1 MFLDSLFMPLSL
13 RYFFFCYCYYSQWLC
28 NRRARQS
35 RVAFGRVAIER
46 HTPPHTRAHE
56 KLTHT
61 LTQLH
66 ARGHRRSGERA
77 RSYTSTVWFP
87 VCFTGVPVILAPP
100 HPTSLSVPPPA
111 VWPTSRRSVPPFTI
125 EHTHRM
131 THSRTH
137 IHTHAHIL
145 HSYSAS
151 SLRCFNVVP
160 ETPQSARG
168 EKETHFTFNF
178 WQPIPRTGHRQQHT
192 TFSHTA
198 ATAASS
204 SCRRDFQFMLAVFN
218 FTHERH

>member
-1 MFLDSLFMPLSL
+1 MALQST
-13 RYFFFCYCYYSQWLC
+13 
-28 NRRARQS
+28 RATISRCLWQS
-35 RVAFGRVAIER
+35 SHRAP
-46 HTPPHTRAHE
+46 HTTTHTRARKADAH
-56 KLTHT
+56 THT
-61 LTQLH
+61 IARTRPQTQW
-66 ARGHRRSGERA
+66 RA
-77 RSYTSTVWFP
+77 RAVLYTSTVWFP

-100 HPTSLSVPPPA
+100 HPTPQQPFCSTAGGVADKL
-111 VWPTSRRSVPPFTI
+111 RSSFHHRA
-125 EHTHRM
+125 HTHRM